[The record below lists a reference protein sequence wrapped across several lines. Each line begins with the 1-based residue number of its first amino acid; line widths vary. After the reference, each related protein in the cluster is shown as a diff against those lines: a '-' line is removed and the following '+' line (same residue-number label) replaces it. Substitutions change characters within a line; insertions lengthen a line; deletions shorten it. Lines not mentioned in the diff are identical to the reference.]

1 MTRLALALLLAAF
14 PAVSNA
20 QTAPPVAQVAASVPA
35 SPLDLFYFARNQ
47 APVWLKDE
55 STRSAATAFA
65 ALLRNAD
72 LDGLA
77 DGPQLAGTV
86 ETAIAASDD
95 KTISAAWVRFVEALK
110 APVKEVSF
118 GDAALQLE
126 TPSEAAILA
135 GLAKADSLADY
146 VKQTAAVNPFYA
158 ALRDASVKQGATAD
172 PHVRATLGRLRLIP
186 TKGRLI
192 LVDAANA
199 QLMLLDD
206 GRVVDSMKVIV
217 GQPKFP
223 TPLLAGK
230 IWYVTFNPYW
240 HIPHDVAQ
248 RKVAP
253 IVLKRGVSYLKA
265 ARYETV
271 AAFGKDEDP
280 IDPATIDWKGVANG
294 SVQVNIRQLNGPNN
308 MMGKMK
314 FGFANDY
321 GVFLHDT
328 PHKDLFAKAKRD
340 LSLGCVR
347 LERPEAGAQWLLGRD
362 PVAPNGDVEQHVA
375 VDGGVPIYITYMTA
389 RPDGDTIAYADDVYG
404 LDVPG
409 RAKTQVAAVADGDS
423 KAQ

>member
-1 MTRLALALLLAAF
+1 LLLASL
-14 PAVSNA
+14 PAVLSA
-20 QTAPPVAQVAASVPA
+20 QSSAPLPQLPASVPA
-35 SPLDLFYFARNQ
+35 SPLDLFYAGRNQ
-47 APVWLKDE
+47 APLWLKDE
-55 STRSAATAFA
+55 STRSAATAFV

-86 ETAIAASDD
+86 EAAIAANND
-95 KTISAAWVRFVEALK
+95 KTISAAWVRFVQALK
-110 APVKEVSF
+110 APVKGVSF
-118 GDAALQLE
+118 GDPALQLE
-126 TPSEAAILA
+126 TPSAAAILA
-135 GLAKADSLADY
+135 EVARAPSLADY
-146 VKQTAAVNPFYA
+146 VRQTAAVNPFYA
-158 ALRDASVKQGATAD
+158 ALREAAVKQGATGD
-172 PHVRATLGRLRLIP
+172 PHVRATLDRLRLIP
-186 TKGRLI
+186 AKGRLI

-199 QLMLLDD
+199 QLMLLED

-217 GQPKFP
+217 GQPKFQ

-253 IVLKRGVSYLKA
+253 IVIKRGVSYLKA

-280 IDPATIDWKGVANG
+280 IDPTTVDWKAVAEG
-294 SVQVNIRQLNGPNN
+294 TIQVNIRQLNGPNN

-347 LERPEAGAQWLLGRD
+347 LERPEAVAQWLLGRD
-362 PVAPNGDVEQHVA
+362 PLPPSDDVEQHVP

-409 RAKTQVAAVADGDS
+409 APKTQVAAAADGDS

>member
-1 MTRLALALLLAAF
+1 VTRLALALLLAAF
-14 PAVSNA
+14 PAALNA
-20 QTAPPVAQVAASVPA
+20 QTAPPLPQTPASAPA
-35 SPLDLFYFARNQ
+35 SPLDLFYAARNQ
-47 APVWLKDE
+47 APVWLQDE
-55 STRSAATAFA
+55 STRGAATAFV

-77 DGPQLAGTV
+77 DGPQLAATV
-86 ETAIAASDD
+86 EAAIGANDD
-95 KTISAAWVRFVEALK
+95 RTISAAWVRFVQALK

-118 GDAALQLE
+118 GDPALQLE
-126 TPSEAAILA
+126 APREAAILA
-135 GLAKADSLADY
+135 ALAKAPSLADY

-158 ALRDASVKQGATAD
+158 ALRDAAVKQGATAD
-172 PHVRATLGRLRLIP
+172 PHVRATLDRLRLIP
-186 TKGRLI
+186 SKGRLI

-271 AAFGKDEDP
+271 AAFGKDDL
-280 IDPATIDWKGVANG
+280 IDPASVDWKGVANG

-347 LERPEAGAQWLLGRD
+347 LERPEAVAQWLLGRD
-362 PVAPNGDVEQHVA
+362 PLPPSDDVEQHVP

-409 RAKTQVAAVADGDS
+409 APKTQVAAAADGDS